1 MKTARGQRGVG
12 DSRELTDSDYF
23 LNNVFVDSFAGE
35 VQHATETGVKEEP
48 DVEMD
53 DDDGY
58 VTDANDTQP
67 QLEACATNWKAAA
80 SKEKKRMWGV
90 FDETGIFACACPHG
104 LVFWVADMV
113 QSGEL
118 YGDSFHALDLGTE
131 AFSVFKGKV
140 PPGHG
145 I

>member
-1 MKTARGQRGVG
+1 MKTSRGQRGVG
-12 DSRELTDSDYF
+12 DTRELTDSDYF
-23 LNNVFVDSFAGE
+23 LNNAFVDSFAGE
-35 VQHATETGVKEEP
+35 VQHAAETGVKEEP

-53 DDDGY
+53 NDDGY
-58 VTDANDTQP
+58 VTDVDDTQP
-67 QLEACATNWKAAA
+67 QLEAYATNWKAAA

-118 YGDSFHALDLGTE
+118 YGDYFHASDLGTE
-131 AFSVFKGKV
+131 AFSVF
-140 PPGHG
+140 
-145 I
+145 